1 MFCPECGSKL
11 EDGAK
16 FCSECGTL
24 IELNNS
30 QPISPHSAPIA
41 TKQNSTNTTSLQIP
55 TSVAVNTND
64 NNIVQAQS
72 SITDTT
78 AYRLAHGIAKYLDGY
93 YLDPVIGFIPIA
105 GDISPALL
113 SLPSIYLALVHIKS
127 IPLALAMT
135 LNLLIDVVIGL
146 IPFYIGNI
154 FDFFHKAYSRNM
166 KLADGWINGDK
177 RVREEVKSKAIISA
191 ILIALVC
198 LIIYWLISLIGG
210 ITETL
215 TDWVSGWFD

>member
-1 MFCPECGSKL
+1 MP
-11 EDGAK
+11 A
-16 FCSECGTL
+16 
-24 IELNNS
+24 
-30 QPISPHSAPIA
+30 SA
-41 TKQNSTNTTSLQIP
+41 
-55 TSVAVNTND
+55 VVNTSD
-64 NNIVQAQS
+64 TNIVQPQS

-78 AYRLAHGIAKYLDGY
+78 AYRLAHGIAKFLDGY

-177 RVREEVKSKAIISA
+177 RVKEEVKSKAIISA

-198 LIIYWLISLIGG
+198 LIIYWLISLIGS
-210 ITETL
+210 ITGAV
-215 TDWVSGWFD
+215 TDWVSSWFD